1 MEAELQLTFMGK
13 TKHKK
18 TMGRLTFCR
27 CNFNNSWQV
36 KTVCLKMRT
45 YFVFKHNN
53 QGRDIDQKRTNYSY
67 CSEEK
72 KREEYKRQNRYNYK
86 IDCF

>member
-1 MEAELQLTFMGK
+1 
-13 TKHKK
+13 
-18 TMGRLTFCR
+18 
-27 CNFNNSWQV
+27 
-36 KTVCLKMRT
+36 MRT

-72 KREEYKRQNRYNYK
+72 KKEEYKRQNRYNYK